1 MKKIIFRSFLIIIA
15 LAIGSIFYLS
25 VFGIKTSKFN
35 SIIISEIK
43 KKEPNIELSLDEIKI
58 KFDIKKFQVY
68 LSTVEPKIIYQNIKI
83 PIKEI
88 NLYTKIISVLKS
100 KNEINRAIFSF
111 ENFNITDIQKIA
123 IRIKPSNF
131 KNYLLNNLNNG
142 EIEKIFI
149 DIKLGENL
157 KIEDYK
163 INGSVKKINVKVLN
177 DLLIQD
183 VSLNFI
189 TDKNLTLINSLNAK
203 YEGISVSNGS
213 ISLKRDKQIDIEG
226 KFDSQ
231 LKAKEGE
238 IKKLFTNLN
247 LNFLEKNQLSIQGSL
262 LHDFTLKIDENFKL
276 IDYDYKSSGN
286 ISEAQLD
293 LKENFKSNF
302 LENQIKK
309 ISVSNTNLSITLNSK
324 NTNLLKFDGFYNLGG
339 IENKKFKISHDLNN
353 KNPTYVIDL
362 DLVDNIFLEFLN
374 YKSNYKNNSNIKSEI
389 NYKNNN
395 LTFNYIKFTEDKNLI
410 SINDLKLNSKNE
422 IASILDL
429 EVLTFN
435 NNEENN
441 NFKISFKEK
450 IYIIGNKFDA
460 TYLLKQ
466 ISSDSKANPI
476 KNFTKDVEIK
486 INTSNTKSQ
495 VPLKNFNLIGKIING
510 KFEKFSAK
518 GEFSKTEFIDIS
530 LKKNENNKKIL
541 EIYSDLPQ
549 VLLSDYKFFE
559 GLKGGKLLYK
569 MSFDDKVSVSKMT
582 IENFKVIKAPAL
594 AKLLTLADLGGVSD
608 LLSGEGMS
616 FDILEINMKSENNV
630 TNVEEILALGP
641 SISVLMD
648 GYIESKSGL
657 ISFSGTLVPAKTL
670 NNLISK
676 IPVIGNILIGDKIGE
691 GIFGVSF
698 KMKGLPGK
706 IETTVNPIKT
716 LTPRFITRALEK
728 KKKDNKNN

>member
-163 INGSVKKINVKVLN
+163 INCSVKKINVKVLN

-309 ISVSNTNLSITLNSK
+309 ISASNTNLSITLNSK

-429 EVLTFN
+429 EVFTFN

-466 ISSDSKANPI
+466 ISSDSKTNPI

-486 INTSNTKSQ
+486 INTLNTKSQ

-594 AKLLTLADLGGVSD
+594 AKLLTLADLEGVSD

-630 TNVEEILALGP
+630 TNVEEILALGS

-728 KKKDNKNN
+728 NKKDNKNN